1 MVSFKVPVELSLCGL
16 KLVISRLKDSS
27 TAVDTTVPGGW
38 LAGSALK
45 LKLSW
50 GWACQYTPNKRIK
63 GHESPFY
70 SWAYQY
76 SSPWRDHNKPRSA
89 MLEAKLEHSEDNSE
103 CWQTWSGLWAQWT
116 SMRQGPNS
124 GLSQHLSKR
133 LRAFEKNR
141 ALKDCILYR
150 DERYFQN
157 LEASPDQAK
166 EVVVANTQHQVQE
179 VIMTAPLEEKGD
191 SGPLVACKVFISHQ
205 SF

>member
-1 MVSFKVPVELSLCGL
+1 
-16 KLVISRLKDSS
+16 
-27 TAVDTTVPGGW
+27 
-38 LAGSALK
+38 
-45 LKLSW
+45 
-50 GWACQYTPNKRIK
+50 
-63 GHESPFY
+63 
-70 SWAYQY
+70 
-76 SSPWRDHNKPRSA
+76 
-89 MLEAKLEHSEDNSE
+89 
-103 CWQTWSGLWAQWT
+103 
-116 SMRQGPNS
+116 MRQGPNS